1 MLVGYSQGAQIMDD
15 AMCRGGDPAEQITN
29 STAPISAAV
38 AARAKAIIL
47 MGGPC
52 HTPGAPY
59 NAGIRRTLE

>member
-1 MLVGYSQGAQIMDD
+1 MDD
-15 AMCRGGDPAEQITN
+15 AVCRGGDPAEQITN

-38 AARAKAIIL
+38 AARAKAVIL